1 MKEYNEKCIIAVGSM
16 TFALKGQKLFGQNNI
31 VSSVTHLA
39 PSMTRHGCAYG
50 IVLDCRYTKNS
61 VALLSENGI
70 RYSEVIKTGGEKY

>member
-1 MKEYNEKCIIAVGSM
+1 MKEYGEKCIIAVGSM

-50 IVLDCRYTKNS
+50 IGLPIYKGCCRSSLWKRDSLFRGYQ
-61 VALLSENGI
+61 NG
-70 RYSEVIKTGGEKY
+70 R

>member
-1 MKEYNEKCIIAVGSM
+1 MKEYGEKCIIAVGSM

-50 IVLDCRYTKNS
+50 IV
-61 VALLSENGI
+61 
-70 RYSEVIKTGGEKY
+70 